1 MKAVKRKFQKDS
13 ERRDDPLF
21 LKFKLSIRSMKDH
34 HAKEKNQVLTKETCR
49 ARRAAE
55 LMRTKN
61 PT

>member
-1 MKAVKRKFQKDS
+1 MKAVKRKFLGDS
-13 ERRDDPLF
+13 ERREDPLF

-34 HAKEKNQVLTKETCR
+34 QAKEKNQVLKKEICN

-55 LMRTKN
+55 LMSTKS